1 MQARARAT
9 NKVTFKILYYYRTML
24 KKEDKI
30 LIRTAMMEYRN
41 LLFKTFH
48 GTDEEKNRIAHVNKF
63 LRNWQT

>member
-1 MQARARAT
+1 
-9 NKVTFKILYYYRTML
+9 ML

-48 GTDEEKNRIAHVNKF
+48 GKDDEKERITHVNRF
-63 LRNWQT
+63 LQSWKV

>member
-1 MQARARAT
+1 
-9 NKVTFKILYYYRTML
+9 ML
-24 KKEDKI
+24 KKEDKV

-48 GTDEEKNRIAHVNKF
+48 GTDEEKNRIARVNKL